1 MRTSS
6 GAVIRHPTK
15 SPAKIVNP
23 LDMYAKQQLEEAR
36 SRKAAWDAAKP
47 ARDAAEGAMRARE
60 EIERKTA
67 AERAAK
73 NEETKVKNQIAMEV
87 RMELLHK
94 EYAAQQAAE
103 VSHPL
108 TVDGCATFVRPEE
121 MCFFHDHHVPRP
133 AGFFSCSTCKRE
145 KQPKLR
151 HEPKNPVDGTFPCFM
166 CSKPVG
172 WVFYCPDCSWKR
184 KL

>member
-1 MRTSS
+1 MSATG
-6 GAVIRHPTK
+6 GATVRHPTK
-15 SPAKIVNP
+15 SPVKIVNP

-47 ARDAAEGAMRARE
+47 ARDAAEGARRARE

-73 NEETKVKNQIAMEV
+73 SEKKREQKRLAMDA
-87 RMELLHK
+87 RMAQLHMA
-94 EYAAQQAAE
+94 YAAQQADE
-103 VSHPL
+103 VSHPF
-108 TVDGCATFVRPEE
+108 TVDGCAKFVRPDE
-121 MCFFHDHHVPRP
+121 MCFFNDHHVPRNT
-133 AGFFSCSTCKRE
+133 GCITCFHCSRD

-151 HEPKNPVDGTFPCFM
+151 HDPMNPVDGTFQCFM

-172 WVFYCPDCSWKR
+172 WVYYCPDCSR
-184 KL
+184 NNR